1 MRAYV
6 EPILK
11 LLIDIN
17 TTANLEKLDIRAD
30 RIDNSIINNIKI
42 ARNIVL
48 IDLSNKNDIKLLVK

>member
-11 LLIDIN
+11 LLIDIII
-17 TTANLEKLDIRAD
+17 TENLEMFAKGDE
-30 RIDNSIINNIKI
+30 RINNSIISNIKN

-48 IDLSNKNDIKLLVK
+48 TDLSNKKDSKLLVR